1 MGLEGSARERRRAY
15 TRDEVSRLAANGADL
30 LVIDSIVCDFS
41 SFSHPGGRA
50 VLRRHA
56 GEDVSDMFAGV
67 VPAVKSSTRPMAH
80 DGADAHAHSA
90 AARSML
96 ARLAVGYVE
105 SIDSTTTT
113 TTGTAA
119 GPGED
124 HGPFARVRAR
134 RAAVKAGTSGRPAA
148 AAHATSDGGSR
159 PGSRLGSNAGS
170 SDDDELESDSLRM
183 TEEPG
188 CASATDL
195 DLSSGR
201 VSPSLASPP
210 DGDSDGDFGIDA
222 TAALVPQVGALGD
235 RYVAWVHRPN
245 ADASPLRFFESD
257 WAEAATRTPWWL
269 VPLVWLPIAAYA
281 AFVGCRLAMDGRTG
295 DLGGFGFGDGS
306 FGDGL
311 FGGVWLRWMCLV
323 SAWVAGYWFWGVLEY
338 AFHRF
343 AFHRAPTSSVG
354 ITLHFLMHGCHH
366 KAPADA
372 CRLVFPPAAAAPVI
386 WFFRRAFRSVIGGYL
401 GAGEAASALFFSG
414 CLTGYVAYDCVHYF
428 LHHWDFDPGTLE
440 RAGVGFTDWVTDW
453 VTRRLRAARS
463 THMAHHYD
471 DSARSFG
478 ITSGMF
484 DRAFGTAPRA
494 KAKPA

>member
-1 MGLEGSARERRRAY
+1 MGFEGSARERRRAY
-15 TRDEVSRLAANGADL
+15 TRDEVSRLAAKGADL

-105 SIDSTTTT
+105 PSNDSSTTTA
-113 TTGTAA
+113 TGTAA

-124 HGPFARVRAR
+124 QGPFARVRAR
-134 RAAVKAGTSGRPAA
+134 RAAAA

-170 SDDDELESDSLRM
+170 SSDDELES
-183 TEEPG
+183 EFEPG

-195 DLSSGR
+195 HLPSGR
-201 VSPSLASPP
+201 VSPSLSRP
-210 DGDSDGDFGIDA
+210 DGGDSDGDVGIDA

-235 RYVAWVHRPN
+235 RYVDWVHRPN
-245 ADASPLRFFESD
+245 TDDSPLRFFESD

-269 VPLVWLPIAAYA
+269 VPLVWLPIAAHA
-281 AFVGCRLAMDGRTG
+281 GHAGFRLAMDGRSGWG
-295 DLGGFGFGDGS
+295 DFGFGDGS
-306 FGDGL
+306 FGDGS
-311 FGGVWLRWMCLV
+311 FGGVWRWMSLASRV
-323 SAWVAGYWFWGVLEY
+323 LAWVAGYWFWGVLEY

-386 WFFRRAFRSVIGGYL
+386 WFFRRAFRAVIGGYL
-401 GAGEAASALFFSG
+401 GAGEAAATLFFSG

-428 LHHWDFDPGTLE
+428 LHHWDFDPGTWE
-440 RAGVGFTDWVTDW
+440 RAGAGVTDW
-453 VTRRLRAARS
+453 VTGAVARRLRAARS

-478 ITSGMF
+478 ITSGVF

>member
-1 MGLEGSARERRRAY
+1 MTRQSRAMGLEGSARERRRAY

-80 DGADAHAHSA
+80 DGADVHAHSA

-96 ARLAVGYVE
+96 ARLAVGYVQ
-105 SIDSTTTT
+105 SFDSATTT
-113 TTGTAA
+113 AA
-119 GPGED
+119 APPGED

-134 RAAVKAGTSGRPAA
+134 RAAAP
-148 AAHATSDGGSR
+148 HATSDGGSRR

-170 SDDDELESDSLRM
+170 SDDDELELESERRV
-183 TEEPG
+183 EPG

-195 DLSSGR
+195 YLSSSR
-201 VSPSLASPP
+201 VSPRLSDPNGDL
-210 DGDSDGDFGIDA
+210 DGDLDGDMDEDLEDFGIDA
-222 TAALVPQVGALGD
+222 DSALVPQVGALGRD
-235 RYVAWVHRPN
+235 RYVAWVHRPR
-245 ADASPLRFFESD
+245 ADDSPLRFFESD

-281 AFVGCRLAMDGRTG
+281 GFVGFRLAMDEGFG
-295 DLGGFGFGDGS
+295 DFGFGFGFGDG
-306 FGDGL
+306 
-311 FGGVWLRWMCLV
+311 FGGVWRWMRAFGRCL
-323 SAWVAGYWFWGVLEY
+323 AWVAGYWFWGVLEY

-343 AFHRAPTSSVG
+343 AFHRAPTSRIG

-372 CRLVFPPAAAAPVI
+372 GRLVFPPAAAAPVI
-386 WFFRRAFRSVIGGYL
+386 WFFRRAFRAVIGGYL

-428 LHHWDFDPGTLE
+428 LHHWDFDPGTWE
-440 RAGVGFTDWVTDW
+440 RAGVGVTDW
-453 VTRRLRAARS
+453 VMRRLRAARS

-478 ITSGMF
+478 ITSGVF